1 MGSDNFAAMRNLS
14 FKRDVFRETLRL
26 YPPVPMMVREV
37 GQTDEVFRG
46 RRVPKNSLIIISPWY
61 VQRHNRIWERPDE
74 FDPMRWQEMPA
85 ADCQRQAFLP
95 FSSGP
100 RICPGAG
107 FAMVEGP
114 YLLARIVQKYRLSC
128 KDLPVPQPLA
138 HLTLRAR
145 SGIYLRF
152 DPR

>member
-1 MGSDNFAAMRNLS
+1 
-14 FKRDVFRETLRL
+14 
-26 YPPVPMMVREV
+26 
-37 GQTDEVFRG
+37 
-46 RRVPKNSLIIISPWY
+46 
-61 VQRHNRIWERPDE
+61 
-74 FDPMRWQEMPA
+74 
-85 ADCQRQAFLP
+85 LP

-128 KDLPVPQPLA
+128 QDLPVPQPLA

>member
-1 MGSDNFAAMRNLS
+1 L
-14 FKRDVFRETLRL
+14 L
-26 YPPVPMMVREV
+26 
-37 GQTDEVFRG
+37 
-46 RRVPKNSLIIISPWY
+46 
-61 VQRHNRIWERPDE
+61 
-74 FDPMRWQEMPA
+74 WQEMLA
-85 ADCQRQAFLP
+85 SDCQRQAFLP

-128 KDLPVPQPLA
+128 RELPVPQPLA